1 MKDLVLEKLKEL
13 NLGYSFELFEEGVAK
28 VVSEDVEI
36 FVEYFTDTDTY
47 MVFDGGYTTVE
58 CLERFGD
65 TKDIYN
71 KMKTILEK
79 YQINKEQESM
89 YIECSQNEVEINIE
103 KLIKIQE
110 ELLV

>member
-13 NLGYSFELFEEGVAK
+13 NLEYSFELFEEGVAK
-28 VVSEDVEI
+28 VVSEDVEV

-65 TKDIYN
+65 TKEIYN
-71 KMKTILEK
+71 RMKALLEICK
-79 YQINKEQESM
+79 INKEKESL
-89 YIECSQNEVEINIE
+89 YIECSQNEVGINIE
-103 KLIKIQE
+103 KLIKIQK
-110 ELLV
+110 ELLG